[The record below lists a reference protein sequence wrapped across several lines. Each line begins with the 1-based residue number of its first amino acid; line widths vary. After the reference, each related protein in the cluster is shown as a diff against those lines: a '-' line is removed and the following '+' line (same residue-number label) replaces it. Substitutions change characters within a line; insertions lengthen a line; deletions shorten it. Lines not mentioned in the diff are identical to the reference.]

1 MAKFIKGQALNGE
14 VENIFSNAKNQII
27 IITPYIKLH
36 THYQKALS
44 SKKSDDTLSIVIVF
58 GKNKDDKTKSFDKDT
73 FEFFS
78 EFPNIKI
85 CYQENLH
92 AKYYANESNAI
103 ITSMNLYEYSQ
114 NNNIEAG
121 ILTKNSLLKPL
132 GDSID
137 YEAWEF
143 FAQVIKDSVLLYDKE
158 PIYDSGIFRDEYIK
172 SEIKTDLLSKLYNLE
187 KATKSILPSS
197 QIKSK
202 NSNSNAFC
210 IRTRTPITFNIEK
223 PYCDAAFESWLKYKN
238 EDFKE
243 KYCHFSGDESNGETT
258 KAKPIL
264 KKNWKEAKSVF
275 NF

>member
-36 THYQKALS
+36 PHYLNALRG
-44 SKKSDDTLSIVIVF
+44 KKSDDKLSIVIVF

-78 EFPNIKI
+78 QFPNIKI

-121 ILTKNSLLKPL
+121 ILTKNSYIKPL

-143 FAQVIKDSVLLYDKE
+143 FEQVIKNSVLLYHKE
-158 PIYDSGIFRDEYIK
+158 PFYESGIFSNKYK
-172 SEIKTDLLSKLYNLE
+172 YSEIKTDLLSKLYNSE
-187 KATKSILPSS
+187 KETKSLLTSTQNRIENSS
-197 QIKSK
+197 NK
-202 NSNSNAFC
+202 AYC
-210 IRTRTPITFNIEK
+210 IRTGTPIPFNIDK
-223 PYCDAAFESWLKYKN
+223 PYCDSAYESWSKYKN

-243 KYCHFSGDESNGETT
+243 KYCHFSGESSNGETT

-264 KKNWKEAKSVF
+264 KKNWKEAKSIF
-275 NF
+275 SF

>member
-36 THYQKALS
+36 PHYLNALRG
-44 SKKSDDTLSIVIVF
+44 KKSDDKLSIVIVF

-78 EFPNIKI
+78 QFPNIKI

-121 ILTKNSLLKPL
+121 ILTKNSIIKPL

-143 FAQVIKDSVLLYDKE
+143 FEQVIKNSVLLYHKE
-158 PIYDSGIFRDEYIK
+158 PFYESGIFSNKYIESK
-172 SEIKTDLLSKLYNLE
+172 IKIDLLSKLYNSE
-187 KATKSILPSS
+187 KETKSLLTSTQKRSENSS
-197 QIKSK
+197 KM
-202 NSNSNAFC
+202 AYC
-210 IRTRTPITFNIEK
+210 IRTGTPIPFNIEK
-223 PYCDAAFESWLKYKN
+223 PYCDSAFESWAKYKN

-243 KYCHFSGDESNGETT
+243 KYCHFSGEESNGETT

-264 KKNWKEAKSVF
+264 KKNWKEAKSIF
-275 NF
+275 SF